1 MKIIERYVLQAFL
14 AAFFLAWLV
23 LSFVLSIGLLVRI
36 ARLLIEGLPLR
47 AIGLFLLVG
56 LPETLTLTIPI
67 ALLVSA
73 LLVFSRLSADSEIA
87 AMRACGVNLLS
98 VIRWPVL
105 IGLICTLFG
114 FYINNEVV
122 PPWSRCTAQPEK
134 YGQR

>member
-56 LPETLTLTIPI
+56 LPETLTLTIHCLVGLHSWSLAVCRPI
-67 ALLVSA
+67 VRSQ
-73 LLVFSRLSADSEIA
+73 RCGRA
-87 AMRACGVNLLS
+87 A
-98 VIRWPVL
+98 
-105 IGLICTLFG
+105 
-114 FYINNEVV
+114 
-122 PPWSRCTAQPEK
+122 
-134 YGQR
+134 